1 MSKAGMLPKL
11 LVLSLVSCLLLNFC
25 LAEESVKEDQPP
37 SEERV
42 ALCREAAQAGHVE
55 SMFLMGALCRD
66 GWGVEKDS
74 VQAAIWFNLAARQGD
89 GSSAFY
95 LSQMHFNGEGIE
107 KDRIVA
113 RVWAIVAFAKRIEG
127 AEQIL
132 TKLNEELTEEQ
143 MEQSVQILDEIFQKH
158 PNMLGG

>member
-1 MSKAGMLPKL
+1 
-11 LVLSLVSCLLLNFC
+11 
-25 LAEESVKEDQPP
+25 
-37 SEERV
+37 
-42 ALCREAAQAGHVE
+42 
-55 SMFLMGALCRD
+55 
-66 GWGVEKDS
+66 
-74 VQAAIWFNLAARQGD
+74 
-89 GSSAFY
+89 
-95 LSQMHFNGEGIE
+95 MHFNGEGIE